1 MVTITD
7 VAQAA
12 GVSKNTVSRYLNQ
25 RGYISDKTRAAMQA
39 AIDELHYQPNQIARS
54 LYTHKTNLIGLVI
67 PDVEHPFFSAI
78 TAQIEDELDARGYK
92 MILCNTLHSSKKE
105 RKYLDLLIANKVDG
119 IIIGSHS
126 IDINYSDIDAP
137 IVALDRN
144 LSEDIPVVAADH
156 AKGGEIA
163 ADAFIEHGCHKV
175 IQLVSSGYVKTPS
188 SKRHEVFTKRMCE
201 AGITCIVQEL
211 QLNQFEFQTYLKTA
225 DEILDSY
232 PGLDGVFSAD
242 PVTAAIQRQAL
253 ARGMRIPD
261 DIFMFGYDGT
271 FLAEAVFPPLPTV
284 AQPYDQIAKTVVDV
298 LMKKINGEKLE
309 KMFYIIPISG
319 RNMPAVSN

>member
-25 RGYISDKTRAAMQA
+25 RGYISDKTRAAIQA

-126 IDINYSDIDAP
+126 IDINYSA
-137 IVALDRN
+137 DRRIGPQ
-144 LSEDIPVVAADH
+144 SVR
-156 AKGGEIA
+156 
-163 ADAFIEHGCHKV
+163 
-175 IQLVSSGYVKTPS
+175 
-188 SKRHEVFTKRMCE
+188 RHTRRRRRPCQRRRNRRGRLHRTRLPQGDP
-201 AGITCIVQEL
+201 A
-211 QLNQFEFQTYLKTA
+211 
-225 DEILDSY
+225 
-232 PGLDGVFSAD
+232 GVFRIRQNTFKQ
-242 PVTAAIQRQAL
+242 TA
-253 ARGMRIPD
+253 
-261 DIFMFGYDGT
+261 
-271 FLAEAVFPPLPTV
+271 
-284 AQPYDQIAKTVVDV
+284 
-298 LMKKINGEKLE
+298 
-309 KMFYIIPISG
+309 
-319 RNMPAVSN
+319 